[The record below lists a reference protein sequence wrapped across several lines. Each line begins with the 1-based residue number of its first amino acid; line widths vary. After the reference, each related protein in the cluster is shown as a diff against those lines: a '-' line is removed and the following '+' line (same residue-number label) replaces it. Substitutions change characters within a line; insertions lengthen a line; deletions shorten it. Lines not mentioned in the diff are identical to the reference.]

1 MIDAGG
7 AIDAASVP
15 RPTGSVVL
23 VGPPGAGCTTVGRAL
38 AASWG
43 APVSD
48 LAETVAQELD
58 APEDLALVMV
68 PETRYRRAEAETAL
82 GLLAEAGR
90 RRRVVAL
97 GSGCLED
104 ERVRE
109 ALHVL
114 VEEGGRVIALT
125 ATIRRLASRNGLDA
139 PRSVALGH
147 VHHEFVQMLRTRETA
162 CRELASVQIDTTETT
177 PQEIVVAID
186 ASRAA
191 PTSG

>member
-1 MIDAGG
+1 MSDTSGEH
-7 AIDAASVP
+7 ASG
-15 RPTGSVVL
+15 PTGSVVL
-23 VGPPGAGCTTVGRAL
+23 IGPPGAGCTTVGRAL
-38 AASWG
+38 AG
-43 APVSD
+43 VRGVPVAD
-48 LAETVAQELD
+48 LGEEVARAAGTSPD
-58 APEDLALVMV
+58 AALVAV
-68 PETRYRRAEAETAL
+68 PEVRYRRIEAAIAL
-82 GLLAEAGR
+82 DLLAGAAR
-90 RRRVVAL
+90 AANRPMVIAL

-177 PQEIVVAID
+177 PQEVVVAID

>member
-125 ATIRRLASRNGLDA
+125 ASTRRLASRNGLDA
-139 PRSVALGH
+139 PRSMALGN
-147 VHHEFVQMLRTRETA
+147 VHHEFVQMLHARQALCRGLARTQ
-162 CRELASVQIDTTETT
+162 VDTTAAMPEEVAA
-177 PQEIVVAID
+177 EIA
-186 ASRAA
+186 ASR
-191 PTSG
+191 